1 MKNIL
6 LRINIFYLLV
16 VIITGCSTPTSV
28 LQLAGQG
35 VAITEKSKSE
45 LDNFVQRGNHVYDQ
59 RFEAVKRL
67 SSSDIQ
73 AHAATDFENYTAERA
88 GMHDQLELVTL
99 IRELSDHHSQLRETG
114 LKQQAEMEKVLAVGE
129 PVKVPKEKYDELM
142 KAFSVLSEE
151 LSPEEWLKFTIE
163 YGKQVND
170 SLKELK
176 ESAKDA
182 EKKGNEE
189 NKKLQN
195 STGKK

>member
-6 LRINIFYLLV
+6 LHISILYLLV

-28 LQLAGQG
+28 LHLARQG
-35 VAITEKSKSE
+35 VAITGKVESE
-45 LDNFVQRGNHVYDQ
+45 LDNFVARSNHVYEQ
-59 RFEAVKRL
+59 RLEGVKRL

-73 AHAATDFENYTAERA
+73 AHADTDFENYTAKRA
-88 GMHDQLELVTL
+88 GMQDQLELVTL
-99 IRELSDHHSQLRETG
+99 IRELSDHRSQVRETA
-114 LKQQAEMEKVLAVGE
+114 LKQQAEMEKALAVGE
-129 PVKVPKEKYDELM
+129 QIKVSKEKYAELM

-151 LSPEEWLKFTIE
+151 LSPKEWLKFTID

-170 SLKELK
+170 SLEKLK